1 MGQSVGDTTI
11 RDRPDEEIG
20 KHSSGPTRRT
30 NMRFYERKVS
40 NILWSYGLHT
50 DNKAAMKEAER
61 AEGLAEKAND
71 VRKPGKEIEK
81 VREIWRSSGAVPRIR
96 ICINR
101 PLSRGWFI
109 ESSGGV
115 CRYIERR
122 ICNSSCPG
130 LGNHYD
136 KVAEDT
142 DIKGEGEVIP
152 RRSSEMPEN

>member
-1 MGQSVGDTTI
+1 LD
-11 RDRPDEEIG
+11 
-20 KHSSGPTRRT
+20 
-30 NMRFYERKVS
+30 
-40 NILWSYGLHT
+40 T
-50 DNKAAMKEAER
+50 DNKVVVKEAER
-61 AEGLAEKAND
+61 TEGPAEKAND
-71 VRKPGKEIEK
+71 VGKPGKEIEK
-81 VREIWRSSGAVPRIR
+81 VREIWRSSGVVPRIR

-142 DIKGEGEVIP
+142 DIKGEGEVIS